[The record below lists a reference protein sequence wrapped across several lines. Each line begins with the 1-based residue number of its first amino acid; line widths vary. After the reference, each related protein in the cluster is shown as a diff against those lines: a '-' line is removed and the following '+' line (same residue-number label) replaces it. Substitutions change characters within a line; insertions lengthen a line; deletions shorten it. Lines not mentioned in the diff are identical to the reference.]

1 MRYTFRNPL
10 ESNET
15 LKVRFALRRSM
26 TDRFL
31 MDGVEEADD
40 EEEECPAV
48 TEDLDLMDSE
58 NADGIR

>member
-1 MRYTFRNPL
+1 L